1 MKFLC
6 DVHISYKVTNHLQS
20 LGFESVHVNKIL
32 DKWLTTDEMIC
43 NYADK
48 NDFIVI
54 TKDSDFR
61 NSFYIKRSP
70 KKLFKINLGN
80 ISNSQLIKLITE
92 NLSSIEKLNKNPFFI
107 IEIDTNSVQFNILNN
122 N

>member
-6 DVHISYKVTNHLQS
+6 DVHISYKVTKHLQS
-20 LGFESVHVNKIL
+20 LGFKSVHVNENL

-70 KKLFKINLGN
+70 KKLLKINLGN
-80 ISNSQLIKLITE
+80 ISNSQLIKLISE

-107 IEIDTNSVQFNILNN
+107 IEIDTSSVQFNILNN

>member
-6 DVHISYKVTNHLQS
+6 DVHISYKVTKHLQS
-20 LGFESVHVNKIL
+20 LGFEDVHINDIL
-32 DKWLTTDEMIC
+32 DKWCTSDKSIC

-48 NDFIVI
+48 NDLIVI

-61 NSFYIKRSP
+61 NSFYIKKTP
-70 KKLFKINLGN
+70 KKLIKINLEN
-80 ISNSQLIKLITE
+80 ISNSQLIRIISD

-107 IEIDTNSVQFNILNN
+107 IEIDSKSIQFNILKNN
-122 N
+122 